1 MSTHPLRR
9 TMRPVIQAEVTGCG
23 IASVAAIAGVSYA
36 SAKKIANRFGIYAED
51 EKLWSETTH
60 VRRLLN
66 HCGFRAKSGELPFR
80 SWHSLPNLA
89 LLAIKWHVE
98 RNKPFWHWVVFIR
111 DASRRVRA
119 RFKEKPES
127 APAHRLRKDEA
138 EVVHRGAA
146 EILVAN
152 RTMPKLSCPRK
163 YEGSVDLFTRLSP
176 ALNKSLSN

>member
-66 HCGFRAKSGELPFR
+66 HYGFR
-80 SWHSLPNLA
+80 
-89 LLAIKWHVE
+89 V
-98 RNKPFWHWVVFIR
+98 
-111 DASRRVRA
+111 
-119 RFKEKPES
+119 
-127 APAHRLRKDEA
+127 
-138 EVVHRGAA
+138 
-146 EILVAN
+146 
-152 RTMPKLSCPRK
+152 
-163 YEGSVDLFTRLSP
+163 
-176 ALNKSLSN
+176 